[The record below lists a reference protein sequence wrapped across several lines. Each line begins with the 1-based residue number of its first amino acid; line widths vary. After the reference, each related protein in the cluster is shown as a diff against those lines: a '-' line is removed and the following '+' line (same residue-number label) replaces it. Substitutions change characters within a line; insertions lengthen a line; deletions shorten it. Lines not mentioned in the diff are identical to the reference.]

1 MRFFPSRVTLLSAL
15 RALHLVYLKK
25 NCYPTIHESTG
36 KVIMRKFWFLP
47 LAALLTSC
55 SAEPVLSA
63 VDHAKL
69 DPMLQE
75 LVSGRD
81 IAERRYDISLRPDGT
96 KEYAVIVRTSAP
108 EDVRALGI
116 SIGSVFG
123 EIVTVRVSAAELK
136 RLAALK
142 SVRSIQNSGQNT
154 LQNSRSHTPTERR
167 LV

>member
-1 MRFFPSRVTLLSAL
+1 
-15 RALHLVYLKK
+15 
-25 NCYPTIHESTG
+25 
-36 KVIMRKFWFLP
+36 MRKFWFLP
-47 LAALLTSC
+47 LAALLASC
-55 SAEPVLSA
+55 SAEPVLS
-63 VDHAKL
+63 VEEQEKL

-75 LVSGRD
+75 LVLGRD
-81 IAERRYDISLRPDGT
+81 IAERRYDISLRPDGI

-123 EIVTVRVSAAELK
+123 ELVTVRVSAAELK
-136 RLAALK
+136 RLAAIK

>member
-1 MRFFPSRVTLLSAL
+1 
-15 RALHLVYLKK
+15 
-25 NCYPTIHESTG
+25 
-36 KVIMRKFWFLP
+36 MRKFWFLP
-47 LAALLTSC
+47 LAVVLASC
-55 SAEPVLSA
+55 SADPVLSA
-63 VDHAKL
+63 GDHAKL

-116 SIGSVFG
+116 AIGSVFG
-123 EIVTVRVSAAELK
+123 EIVTVRVNTAELK

>member
-1 MRFFPSRVTLLSAL
+1 
-15 RALHLVYLKK
+15 
-25 NCYPTIHESTG
+25 
-36 KVIMRKFWFLP
+36 MRKFWFLP
-47 LAALLTSC
+47 LAAVLASC
-55 SAEPVLSA
+55 SADPVLSA
-63 VDHAKL
+63 EDQAKL

-96 KEYAVIVRTSAP
+96 KEYGVIVQTSAP
-108 EDVRALGI
+108 DDVRALGI

-123 EIVTVRVSAAELK
+123 EIVTVRVNTAELK
-136 RLAALK
+136 LLAALK